1 MRAATWPKP
10 AREAFEVDLVDL
22 VEDRHHGQ
30 LNDFVFQYRAASFLL
45 LLVAH
50 RAIPGTCVSRCVSGV
65 CVIER
70 CSPESVPFPSQPP
83 RRVPS
88 LCLVGSLV
96 LRHSPT
102 SPERSCPPFGLWPSR
117 TGLDRLTKTSRRSPV
132 SRACC
137 FSACAGSQATQDRA
151 KHSRINVSAVL
162 PSSTRNGVGV

>member
-30 LNDFVFQYRAASFLL
+30 LNDFVFQCRAASFLL

-70 CSPESVPFPSQPP
+70 CSPESVPFPASAES
-83 RRVPS
+83 S
-88 LCLVGSLV
+88 LPL
-96 LRHSPT
+96 

-137 FSACAGSQATQDRA
+137 FSACAGS
-151 KHSRINVSAVL
+151 
-162 PSSTRNGVGV
+162 